1 MQPHAVQRNG
11 ADIYADFPK
20 LKLEAHITKRLTT
33 NTIFDSIALHLGFH
47 GDGAT
52 RFIEETGYYL
62 LINYQKSVYN
72 NTFYINIGI
81 IYKELLSTPLSALD
95 LNGAFKVKNPTTV
108 VHVDFRLDDLP
119 GASQNLQE
127 TLDSLIKQNDLKR
140 ITHVLTENLIKP
152 LSFMHKNHARSTIKS
167 LRDQKKLNAMILK
180 EV

>member
-1 MQPHAVQRNG
+1 M
-11 ADIYADFPK
+11 
-20 LKLEAHITKRLTT
+20 TKRLTT

-72 NTFYINIGI
+72 NTFYIHIG

-119 GASQNLQE
+119 GASQKLQE
-127 TLDSLIKQNDLKR
+127 TFDLLIKQNLKR
-140 ITHVLTENLIKP
+140 ITHVLNENLIKL

-180 EV
+180 EVLSKLGHRTPQNNARL

>member
-1 MQPHAVQRNG
+1 M
-11 ADIYADFPK
+11 
-20 LKLEAHITKRLTT
+20 TKRLTT
-33 NTIFDSIALHLGFH
+33 NTIFDSIALLLGFH

-72 NTFYINIGI
+72 NTFYIHIG

-119 GASQNLQE
+119 GASQKLQE
-127 TLDSLIKQNDLKR
+127 TFDLLIKQNNLKR
-140 ITHVLTENLIKP
+140 ITHVLNENLIKL

-180 EV
+180 EVLSKLGHRIPQNNARL